1 MIPARA
7 DKKVCP
13 VFLRMRPGFHAPGRP
28 FFVKYISYKNMPFV
42 QFLSSFRKAGNFLL
56 FMETIPALFPSST
69 V

>member
-13 VFLRMRPGFHAPGRP
+13 VFLRLRPGFHAPGRP
-28 FFVKYISYKNMPFV
+28 FFCKFISDKGISFV
-42 QFLSSFRKAGNFLL
+42 HISSFFQPIRIFLL

>member
-13 VFLRMRPGFHAPGRP
+13 VFCVCVPVSMLRGAR
-28 FFVKYISYKNMPFV
+28 FFCKFISDKGISFV
-42 QFLSSFRKAGNFLL
+42 HISSFFQSIRIFLL
-56 FMETIPALFPSST
+56 FMETTPALFPSST

>member
-13 VFLRMRPGFHAPGRP
+13 VFFASAFRFPAPGRP
-28 FFVKYISYKNMPFV
+28 FFCKFISDKGISFV
-42 QFLSSFRKAGNFLL
+42 HISSFFQSIRIFLL
-56 FMETIPALFPSST
+56 FMETTPALFPSST